1 MFLDNERGTA
11 ALQKSSPLPPPRI
24 SVDYCRHA
32 HGLLRTGNCNMVSK
46 LGVTVIYTPEG
57 VTAEDWTNARE
68 AFPQPGTIIAV

>member
-1 MFLDNERGTA
+1 MMFLDNERGTA
-11 ALQKSSPLPPPRI
+11 VLQKSSPIPPPR
-24 SVDYCRHA
+24 RLLPHA

-57 VTAEDWTNARE
+57 VNAEDWTNARE